1 MIAGAA
7 CQKYAA
13 PQIKIIWGFM
23 LRLLALRLIALP
35 LAFVLLIIGARTIG
49 GALPMPERLAQLHLN
64 DCALPCWLGI
74 TPGETNYADAV
85 AQIKATY
92 PQMDVSV
99 QATQIFVEYLIH
111 SSYGAA
117 VISITDGMVSSI
129 TLLTWDVDG
138 LVVGDIANRFGAADC
153 IPGQTILIYNF
164 PRGYA
169 VLVAGDDQK
178 ALWNQPL
185 RGIEIHS
192 YDAAHINARCPK
204 TRP

>member
-1 MIAGAA
+1 MRFAA
-7 CQKYAA
+7 WIVGLVLVCA
-13 PQIKIIWGFM
+13 
-23 LRLLALRLIALP
+23 
-35 LAFVLLIIGARTIG
+35 LLIGGAQVIG
-49 GALPMPERLAQLHLN
+49 GALPLPERLAQLHLN

-74 TPGETNYADAV
+74 RPGETKFADAA
-85 AQIKATY
+85 AQIRATY
-92 PQMDVSV
+92 PQMDVSI
-99 QATQIFVEYLIH
+99 QETQIFVQYLIH

-117 VISITDGMVSSI
+117 VISITDGTVSSI
-129 TLLTWDVDG
+129 TLMTWDVDG
-138 LVVGDIANRFGAADC
+138 LVVGDIANRFGAPDC

-178 ALWNQPL
+178 ELWNQPL

-192 YDAAHINARCPK
+192 YDETRINVRCPQ